1 MGSLVLYMFMSL
13 DGFIAGPD
21 DRTGGDGGRE
31 LPSTLNGR
39 ITCDK

>member
-1 MGSLVLYMFMSL
+1 MGRIVLDMSMSL

-39 ITCDK
+39 FTCDK